1 MSIVAPPEQRVVL
14 RDVSWETYERL
25 LADLENSSAPR
36 LTFDRGVLE
45 IMSPL
50 SEHEKAN
57 RTISLLVEVFAEEM
71 GLEIENLGSTTFKR
85 EDMQRGFEPDS
96 CFYVRNAD
104 RIRGKKRIDPAVDPP
119 RDLVI
124 EVDLT
129 SDSLKKFD
137 LYAQFGVPEVWRYE
151 SELLNV
157 FVLNLDQST
166 YISVPASRIFPQLTA
181 AILSSFIQDSQ
192 SSTRLEWLKK
202 LRAWLQ
208 EQRG

>member
-119 RDLVI
+119 PDLVI